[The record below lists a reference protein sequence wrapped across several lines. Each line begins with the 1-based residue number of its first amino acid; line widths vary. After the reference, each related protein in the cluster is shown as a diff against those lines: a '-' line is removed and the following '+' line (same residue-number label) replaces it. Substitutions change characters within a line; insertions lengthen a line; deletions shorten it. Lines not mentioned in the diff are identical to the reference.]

1 MGIKMVSAPMSNAA
15 PAATFCLEN
24 GTRGQL
30 ILGMPKL

>member
-1 MGIKMVSAPMSNAA
+1 MGIKMVSAPIRNAV